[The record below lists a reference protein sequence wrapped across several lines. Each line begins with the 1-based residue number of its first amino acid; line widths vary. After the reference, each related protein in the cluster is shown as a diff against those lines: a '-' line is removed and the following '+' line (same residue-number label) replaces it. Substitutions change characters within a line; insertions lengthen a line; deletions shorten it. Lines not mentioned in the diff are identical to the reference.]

1 MTLIIFYAVICTI
14 FSIWPVWKIRKP
26 VAILF
31 AAGSLGFILS
41 LVYSFGFSWV
51 LLTLFHLQ
59 SSAAGIANM
68 LASLMTSM
76 FFKVYGEM
84 NKEKWRREKQEK
96 KMFRTSKR
104 TQGGKV

>member
-1 MTLIIFYAVICTI
+1 MTLIIFYAVICTV

-31 AAGSLGFILS
+31 GAGSLGFILS
-41 LVYSFGFSWV
+41 LIYGFGFSWV

-68 LASLMTSM
+68 LASLLTSM
-76 FFKVYGEM
+76 FFKVYAEL
-84 NKEKWRREKQEK
+84 NREKWKKEKEQK
-96 KMFRTSKR
+96 KLFKSNRKHE
-104 TQGGKV
+104 GGKV